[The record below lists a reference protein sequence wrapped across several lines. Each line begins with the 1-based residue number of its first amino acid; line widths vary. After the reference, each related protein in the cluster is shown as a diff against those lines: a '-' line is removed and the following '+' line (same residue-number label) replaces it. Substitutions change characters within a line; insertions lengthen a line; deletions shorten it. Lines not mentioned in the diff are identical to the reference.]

1 MKSIDLAYCVEGV
14 RWLVA
19 AEIIDGLASA
29 GIEAAF
35 ASTARPSRRRVAI
48 AVPDEGLR
56 SEAARLSAPLAN
68 PYGAVIVPVVGEDAR
83 SAGEAR
89 FTGLTLFATS
99 LYYPSR
105 EGVTIALKHAF
116 ARATGRWRANGA
128 RGTFL
133 QTKVSEEVRRWL
145 SEQGKAMPPM
155 LVSVAVSALGGGSRS
170 PFWHQPSPDL
180 DFAGFDDALL
190 KGAGLCGFAVD
201 HRDAKQLRGSSA
213 RHVEQFVMQGD
224 AKHDGTEGGIEE
236 DVEDVALRIVGML
249 ESEGG
254 PEADFFLVSNAI
266 QRAMG
271 NFMQ

>member
-1 MKSIDLAYCVEGV
+1 MKSIDLSYCVEGV

-19 AEIIDGLASA
+19 AEVVDGLAAA
-29 GIEAAF
+29 GIQAAF
-35 ASTARPSRRRVAI
+35 ASSSRPSRRRVAI

-56 SEAARLSAPLAN
+56 SEAARLSAPFAN

-83 SAGEAR
+83 SAGDAR
-89 FTGLTLFATS
+89 FTGLTLFATG
-99 LYYPSR
+99 LYYPAR

-128 RGTFL
+128 RGAFL
-133 QTKVSEEVRRWL
+133 RTKVAEDVRRWL
-145 SEQGKAMPPM
+145 SEQGKTITPM
-155 LVSVAVSALGGGSRS
+155 FASVAVSALGGGSRS

-201 HRDAKQLRGSSA
+201 HRDVVQL
-213 RHVEQFVMQGD
+213 VMQG
-224 AKHDGTEGGIEE
+224 EE
-236 DVEDVALRIVGML
+236 DVEDAALRIVGML

-254 PEADFFLVSNAI
+254 PEADFYLLANAI

-271 NFMQ
+271 NFIQD